1 MLLFLFVFYF
11 LCKALPGAET
21 IGKRAA
27 SCNWECRVLRSFD
40 FVPKMKAGI
49 GMHRILSLDLTLK
62 KSADDNCLNQ
72 TDSKLADGWMWSTV
86 NTLTHERNVFS
97 DGSPV
102 LFRKSVEGRI
112 EGTVA
117 CTLNLSK
124 DPTIHQLHLSINDL
138 IAKVLMEEFE
148 ESANVWQTSGAVL
161 CYKVTEQNSLYVC
174 LNTTFDNSISAAPPN
189 KTVEWP
195 VRALSGFIVFI
206 WIMSMLFSPVV
217 FCLFTPTHK
226 CSVEKCLIVLKG
238 PSHISI
244 RGWLA
249 NFVSIQASK
258 LPSINSSAC
267 RKLFL
272 VLAVTLCATYV
283 LAYNVL
289 FYLVDLS
296 AYLHILGID
305 DYAFYSYETMLVPS
319 SLWAI
324 RGLLRVFCSRL
335 SLVKPCFAC
344 AYFKGEI
351 TSHRVP
357 EPAKEIKKHL
367 RIQPLI
373 ISKCLSLF
381 CNYFKRYFC
390 RRKLRCNWIALCQFV
405 CLVLLIPIALP
416 VSLVACLVSILIS
429 VFYIC
434 PMSTF
439 FDIYVRPFIPMMNS
453 GYKKVFGIT
462 ILATGL
468 IFPYAGW
475 FSLNHLI
482 FASLFIKVFT
492 IVLRQDNIPYLLLLV
507 LCTSYCSSCYY
518 SFTRKYDD
526 LAAKL
531 YSHLKIRV
539 QQGDETDI
547 KHALYLEH
555 NKKRAIPKY
564 IFDKACRELM
574 PLGENVCKSLFYI
587 FLVLSFFVLVFTIV
601 METPGVPDRMKI
613 TTAFLVAAIPKLV
626 EIVVLKKGDK
636 MEELEEQELDE
647 KIQSIV
653 DDYYNNPVDG
663 KCPNQIRL
671 REERQQ
677 EEWNVGTPTI
687 IVPSGHIYNDND
699 DDNNDDNNIF

>member
-1 MLLFLFVFYF
+1 MFRFFFVFYF
-11 LCKALPGAET
+11 LCKALPGADT
-21 IGKRAA
+21 IGKRAS

-72 TDSKLADGWMWSTV
+72 ADSKLADGWMWSTV
-86 NTLTHERNVFS
+86 NTLTHERNVSS

-117 CTLNLSK
+117 CTLNLST
-124 DPTIHQLHLSINDL
+124 DPTIQQLHLSINDL

-148 ESANVWQTSGAVL
+148 ESADVWQTSGAVL
-161 CYKVTEQNSLYVC
+161 CYKETEQNNLYVC
-174 LNTTFDNSISAAPPN
+174 LNRNFDNSINAAAPN
-189 KTVEWP
+189 KTVDWP
-195 VRALSGFIVFI
+195 IRALSGFVTFI

-217 FCLFTPTHK
+217 FCLFTPTHI
-226 CSVEKCLIVLKG
+226 CSIEKCLITLKG

-244 RGWLA
+244 RGWLS
-249 NFVSIQASK
+249 NFASIQTSK
-258 LPSINSSAC
+258 SELPSKNSSGG

-272 VLAVTLCATYV
+272 VLAALYATYV

-296 AYLHILGID
+296 AYLHKLGID

-319 SLWAI
+319 LLWAI
-324 RGLLRVFCSRL
+324 RGLLRVFCARL

-351 TSHRVP
+351 TSHRVS
-357 EPAKEIKKHL
+357 ESAEEIKKHL

-381 CNYFKRYFC
+381 CNYFKRYFQTC

-405 CLVLLIPIALP
+405 CLLLLIPIALP
-416 VSLVACLVSILIS
+416 VSLVACLVLILIS
-429 VFYIC
+429 VFYTC
-434 PMSTF
+434 PMSTIL
-439 FDIYVRPFIPMMNS
+439 DIYIPIMNNR
-453 GYKKVFGIT
+453 YKKAVGMP
-462 ILATGL
+462 ILAAGF
-468 IFPYAGW
+468 IFPYGGLL
-475 FSLNHLI
+475 SLHLLI
-482 FASLFIKVFT
+482 FASLFIKAFT

-507 LCTSYCSSCYY
+507 LSTSYCSSCYY

-539 QQGDETDI
+539 HKDGKQ
-547 KHALYLEH
+547 HALYLEH

-564 IFDKACRELM
+564 VFDKACRELM
-574 PLGENVCKSLFYI
+574 PLGENVCKSLLSI

-626 EIVVLKKGDK
+626 EIAVLKKGDK

-663 KCPNQIRL
+663 NCPNQNRL
-671 REERQQ
+671 REDRQQ
-677 EEWNVGTPTI
+677 DEESGDSVETPTI
-687 IVPSGHIYNDND
+687 ILHSD
-699 DDNNDDNNIF
+699 DSSQ